1 MCRMNQLPRQHAH
14 AHLPLLRDIPPIVS
28 VEPVLLLVPDFVG
41 SDFLGGGVHFLLLEG
56 GVSGRVGDR
65 ADEDG
70 GVEGDSLFGSFG
82 GRGRSGGGGRGR
94 GAEGGGGVG
103 ANEAREG
110 FVFFSFVVFD
120 REDLT
125 FSLGSFHLH
134 LHLWLLLLLDASKAQ
149 EPAPP
154 SSLLDGRDLL
164 GGRAAAAAAPAAAAV
179 PSLLVATFATA
190 ARRREGGRVGRG
202 G

>member
-1 MCRMNQLPRQHAH
+1 MNQLPRQHAH
-14 AHLPLLRDIPPIVS
+14 RHLPLLRGIPPIVS

-103 ANEAREG
+103 ANEAREV

-164 GGRAAAAAAPAAAAV
+164 GGRAAAAV